1 MSQEF
6 KTAPVMDFSNPLVNK
21 NVYDQ
26 VVISLNDNSG
36 PNETRAQWKD
46 GLCDCFNNIYPSMVC
61 SFLTPVIYTG
71 QQIERLTRKSCSCCC
86 FSATVLTSHAVSLAL
101 VPYSMLWSSVFGVF
115 SGVTFLTAV
124 SNVRNEIR
132 RRNNVAGGDCEDI
145 MLSVFCTPCSLAQGG
160 RELYRYERICD
171 GMDTCRAG

>member
-46 GLCDCFNNIYPSMVC
+46 GL
-61 SFLTPVIYTG
+61 
-71 QQIERLTRKSCSCCC
+71 
-86 FSATVLTSHAVSLAL
+86 
-101 VPYSMLWSSVFGVF
+101 
-115 SGVTFLTAV
+115 
-124 SNVRNEIR
+124 
-132 RRNNVAGGDCEDI
+132 
-145 MLSVFCTPCSLAQGG
+145 
-160 RELYRYERICD
+160 
-171 GMDTCRAG
+171 